1 MNYKQYITEEFEYD
15 PSQEFIGFD
24 FDGTL
29 ATVLKNE
36 EDYKKGKIG
45 EPIIPMVNKL
55 KEFLANGEKVKIF
68 TARAFFDDEKQLN
81 KIRIWCMKV
90 FGTVLD
96 ITASKSPYMKLFF
109 DDRAVQVDENGKEV
123 TDNEENK

>member
-24 FDGTL
+24 LDNTL
-29 ATVLKNE
+29 AKYSDGDCETGYV
-36 EDYKKGKIG
+36 G
-45 EPIIPMVNKL
+45 EPILPMVNKL